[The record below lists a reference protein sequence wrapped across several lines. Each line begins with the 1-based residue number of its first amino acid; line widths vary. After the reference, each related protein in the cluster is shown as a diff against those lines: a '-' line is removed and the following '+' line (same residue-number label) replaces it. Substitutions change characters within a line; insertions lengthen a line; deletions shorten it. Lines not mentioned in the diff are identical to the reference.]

1 MEACAAK
8 WVKEIRA
15 KEQPD
20 ILIGLFHSGMDGK
33 KLDNVV
39 ENGSKG
45 VAANVPGFDVVF
57 MGHDHTRWN
66 ERVANASGDSVLV
79 IDPANTAKVVSEVTV
94 TVKKQNGKIV
104 SKQVDGK
111 LVNMDDYAVDKDFM
125 HTFQKQY
132 EATQA
137 FVSRKIGR
145 MERTISSKDAFF
157 GPSAFY

>member
-8 WVKEIRA
+8 WVKEIRE

-57 MGHDHTRWN
+57 MGHLVDGLI
-66 ERVANASGDSVLV
+66 VAF
-79 IDPANTAKVVSEVTV
+79 KVVFKRIDQVYRFIKNSFIPAAVHQQSLCPEHFRHFCENRSTAAGDE
-94 TVKKQNGKIV
+94 QIGKSTNCRIC
-104 SKQVDGK
+104 SDSG
-111 LVNMDDYAVDKDFM
+111 
-125 HTFQKQY
+125 
-132 EATQA
+132 
-137 FVSRKIGR
+137 
-145 MERTISSKDAFF
+145 
-157 GPSAFY
+157 

>member
-1 MEACAAK
+1 
-8 WVKEIRA
+8 
-15 KEQPD
+15 
-20 ILIGLFHSGMDGK
+20 
-33 KLDNVV
+33 
-39 ENGSKG
+39 
-45 VAANVPGFDVVF
+45 

-111 LVNMDDYAVDKDFM
+111 LVSMDEYAVDKDFM

-157 GPSAFY
+157 GPSALLI

>member
-1 MEACAAK
+1 M
-8 WVKEIRA
+8 
-15 KEQPD
+15 
-20 ILIGLFHSGMDGK
+20 
-33 KLDNVV
+33 
-39 ENGSKG
+39 
-45 VAANVPGFDVVF
+45 PGFDVVF

-94 TVKKQNGKIV
+94 TLKKQNGKIV

-111 LVNMDDYAVDKDFM
+111 LVNMDEYAVDKDFM

-137 FVSRKIGR
+137 FVSQ
-145 MERTISSKDAFF
+145 ENRTDGTYDFF
-157 GPSAFY
+157 QGCVLWPVCFY